1 MLDLRKLNFE
11 YFLYLIAVF
20 LGVILRFYNLGA
32 APLSDSEAGWALQA
46 LAIANPSTAG
56 NVTMGQQPAYI
67 LFTGVLFALFG
78 ASNFLA
84 RFWPAL
90 TGCLLILLPIAFRWR
105 IGRVAALVLAF
116 GLAIDPGLVTVSR
129 QAGSPMMALSFTLWA
144 IVFAISN
151 LPTLAGVSA
160 GLALLSGTGIYTAA
174 VSFALA
180 WALYKILSIPNRKQ
194 EPQTFN
200 FDEKQ
205 EEPSL
210 PDSQPFQLSKFH
222 TRRFVLSA
230 AITLLLAGTLFFRY
244 PQGLSAWMEALST
257 YLAGWITP
265 SGIPASRLL
274 AALLFYE
281 PLPLIFAA
289 ITIVRILMVNVL
301 DDQRPSRFLI
311 FLALWVVSALLF
323 VLAYP
328 SRQVADLIWVIVP
341 LWALASIELAKAVS
355 FKRVHPLSLA
365 QACLI
370 FLLAGLIWITLG
382 STLLAV
388 GSDTSWLGLRLIIVL
403 GIVAM
408 GVLTTILVAWGW
420 SWEVSR
426 TGLTWGLIAI
436 LFVYSTSLLW
446 GATQL
451 RPNLPQELWSTPPAT
466 GQAKLLMRTIDDL
479 SNWNEGFAGEIDI
492 LSMVDLPSLRWALRN
507 YHQTRFL
514 ADLPPNEQPAIIIG
528 KVSND
533 NPTLNTAYRGQDFV
547 WGISPG
553 WQGALPEQ
561 VLRWFALREATLQNE
576 LLILWARS
584 DLFQGEIS
592 NPPKQLNEQIK

>member
-1 MLDLRKLNFE
+1 MFDLRKLNFE
-11 YFLYLIAVF
+11 SILYLIAIL
-20 LGVILRFYNLGA
+20 LGATLRFYNLGA
-32 APLSDSEAGWALQA
+32 APLSDSEARWALQA
-46 LAIANPSTAG
+46 LAIANPGTASNITFG
-56 NVTMGQQPAYI
+56 PQPAYI
-67 LFTGVLFALFG
+67 LLTGALFSLFG
-78 ASNFLA
+78 ASNFMA

-105 IGRVAALVLAF
+105 IGRIAALVLAF

-151 LPTLAGVSA
+151 LPTLTGISA

-174 VSFALA
+174 ASLALA
-180 WALYKILSIPNRKQ
+180 WALYKSLSMLNRKQ
-194 EPQTFN
+194 EHQTVD

-205 EEPSL
+205 EETAL
-210 PDSQPFQLSKFH
+210 PDSQPFRLAQIN
-222 TRRFVLSA
+222 TRRFVISA
-230 AITLLLAGTLFFRY
+230 AVTLLLAGTLFLRY
-244 PQGLSAWMEALST
+244 PQGLSAWMEALPK

-274 AALLFYE
+274 AALLFFE
-281 PLPLIFAA
+281 PLPLFFAA
-289 ITIVRILMVNVL
+289 IAIVRILIAKVSDAQQPN
-301 DDQRPSRFLI
+301 RFII
-311 FLALWVVSALLF
+311 FFALWVASALLL
-323 VLAYP
+323 VLVYP

-341 LWALASIELAKAVS
+341 LWAIASIELAKIVP

-420 SWEVSR
+420 SWEVSL

-436 LFVYSTSLLW
+436 LLAYSTSLLW

-451 RPNLPQELWSTPPAT
+451 RPNLPQELWSPPPAT
-466 GQAKLLMRTIDDL
+466 GQAELLIRTIDDL
-479 SNWNEGFAGEIDI
+479 SNWNEGFADEIDI

-507 YHQTRFL
+507 YHQIRFL
-514 ADLPPNEQPAIIIG
+514 ADLPPDEQPAIIIG
-528 KVSND
+528 KVAND
-533 NPTLNTAYRGQDFV
+533 NPILNTAYRGQDFV
-547 WGISPG
+547 WSISPG

-561 VLRWFALREATLQNE
+561 VLRWFALREAPLQNE
-576 LLILWARS
+576 LLIMWARS
-584 DLFQGEIS
+584 DLFQGETT
-592 NPPKQLNEQIK
+592 NPPEQLNEQIK